1 MSLFKKLFGQSGLTQ
16 PAEPIFPGENFS
28 LLKLNMQEG
37 LAFVTVNKAYEN
49 YPNKSFYPFFV
60 GIELEV
66 VDKNDNGHP
75 LDTEAARLNEL
86 QEKIE
91 TFLKQKQTVH
101 SVARVTRNG
110 ARDLL
115 IYIDK
120 PVFTQEE
127 LNGFFKD
134 ILNEREV
141 NFSIQKDASWN
152 AVSGFIKQTA

>member
-1 MSLFKKLFGQSGLTQ
+1 MSLFKRLFGQSGATQ
-16 PAEPIFPGENFS
+16 PTEPIFPGESFS
-28 LLKLNMQEG
+28 LLKLNMADG
-37 LAFVTVNKAYEN
+37 LAFATVNKAYEN

-75 LDTEAARLNEL
+75 VDTEAARLNQI
-86 QEKIE
+86 QEEIE
-91 TFLKQKQTVH
+91 AFLKQKHTVH

-115 IYIDK
+115 IYIDTPK
-120 PVFTQEE
+120 LTQEE
-127 LNGFFKD
+127 LNAFFDD
-134 ILNEREV
+134 ILKERQV

-152 AVSGFIKQTA
+152 AVSGFMSQTA